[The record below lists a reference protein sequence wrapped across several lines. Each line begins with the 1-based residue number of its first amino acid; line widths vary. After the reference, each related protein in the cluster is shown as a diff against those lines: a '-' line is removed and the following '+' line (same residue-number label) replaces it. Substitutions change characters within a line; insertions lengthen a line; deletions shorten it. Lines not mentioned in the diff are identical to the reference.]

1 MPVDADTYDVNLS
14 ILNRGAQPLLFENME
29 VTASDLLFAQGFHAL
44 VGRDI
49 LSQCILIYN
58 GSNDMFTLSY

>member
-1 MPVDADTYDVNLS
+1 
-14 ILNRGAQPLLFENME
+14 ME